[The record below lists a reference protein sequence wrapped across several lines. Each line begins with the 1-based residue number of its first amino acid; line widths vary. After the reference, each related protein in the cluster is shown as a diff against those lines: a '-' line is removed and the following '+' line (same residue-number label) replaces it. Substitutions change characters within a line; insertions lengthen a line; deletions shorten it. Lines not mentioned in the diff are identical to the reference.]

1 VYKAMMLYA
10 EYESAPEIH
19 QAGMMGYNRLRALLA
34 NIEEPSEL
42 IMEPLA

>member
-1 VYKAMMLYA
+1 
-10 EYESAPEIH
+10 
-19 QAGMMGYNRLRALLA
+19 MGYNRLRALLA